1 MRNKNHQF
9 SNFNIEIFD
18 IFFADQVSSIPIVDD
33 SDSLLD
39 IYCRR
44 LVFIVIN
51 IIWEFYS
58 SNIKLSSQFILQSGP
73 SSFSFFLLSL
83 LCSDITALAKD
94 RAYTRINLEEMTVHQ
109 VSLDFLFSI
118 FFPFLLTIYFFEIKL
133 EKKKLKCEHVCL
145 SFTAVQ
151 FCGAY
156 DTDHLKTTTELI
168 Y

>member
-109 VSLDFLFSI
+109 VSLDFLFLIFSI
-118 FFPFLLTIYFFEIKL
+118 SIDNFFFEIKL
-133 EKKKLKCEHVCL
+133 EKNKLKCEHACL